1 MKKRLF
7 SIGLL
12 LLFAALVPLVGC
24 APATETRGAER
35 AAAAAALFTAEKM
48 QSALAGFIGDGSEG
62 NDRADRTS
70 FRDGERAA
78 AKWLEQELLS
88 YGYVAEA
95 GYESS
100 ETPLQ
105 RPFTYGGEYNSQN
118 VTAVYPSSAENAPQ
132 ILLTA
137 NYDNLHGT
145 IGNLRGAG
153 GAGALQN
160 GTGVAILLALAE
172 ALMTERPELPFDV
185 RFVFFGASEV
195 GLIGSEYYVSEQMT
209 ARERADTVLV
219 VGVRRIGGDYTYLYT
234 DEVDT
239 MHGDLFLD
247 TAKSASYAVK
257 AQPRDIPYIPTEYK
271 EGLPYATWGMIGD
284 QIRFMSRD
292 VNIVSLYGGNL
303 ETLNLGDIDG
313 TNGTISYTADDTLA
327 GLQAQYPAYGE
338 RMADAANL
346 LYDAIRR
353 EDFLSVCRASAAE
366 KYDYT
371 WLTKPAVVT
380 GIVLGIL
387 VLSGVGLIFLVRHF
401 EKKYPIKPL
410 VRKLKIAVFGMEY
423 EKPDEENI
431 FVDVQPNGRPPNPFE

>member
-1 MKKRLF
+1 MKKRLV

-24 APATETRGAER
+24 APATAARGAER
-35 AAAAAALFTAEKM
+35 AAASAALFTAEKM

-78 AKWLEQELLS
+78 AAWLEQKLLS
-88 YGYVAEA
+88 YGYTAEA

-105 RPFTYGGEYNSQN
+105 RPFTYVGEYNSQN
-118 VTAVYPSSAENAPQ
+118 VTAVYRSSAENAPQ

-137 NYDNLHGT
+137 NYDNLHGA
-145 IGNLRGAG
+145 IGNLRGVG

-172 ALMTERPELPFDV
+172 TLMTERPRLPFDV

-195 GLIGSEYYVSEQMT
+195 GLIGSEYYVSEQMS

-313 TNGTISYTADDTLA
+313 TNGTISFTSDDTIA
-327 GLQAQYPAYGE
+327 GLQAHYPEYGE
-338 RMADAANL
+338 KMADTAAL
-346 LYDAIRR
+346 LYDAMGR
-353 EDFLSVCRASAAE
+353 EDFLTVCRSSAAE